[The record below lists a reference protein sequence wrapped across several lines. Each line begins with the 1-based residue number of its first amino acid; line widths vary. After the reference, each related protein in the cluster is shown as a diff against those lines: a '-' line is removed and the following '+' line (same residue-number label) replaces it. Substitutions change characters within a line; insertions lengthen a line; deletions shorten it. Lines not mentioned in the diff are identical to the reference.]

1 MEMKK
6 SSNLSVDPEKFENI
20 HQVGGIR
27 TGTLDWPDAG
37 GAAGCRVALVNTGSP
52 LRFSVAVDRGGDIVE
67 AFYGHTS
74 LAYLTPNGFRP
85 PSPML
90 HRDEEWLRNWPGGL
104 VTSCGPRYI
113 GPGREEDGQQLY
125 LHGPFS
131 NTTAALVALHNP
143 DVRAGDSEISL
154 EMVIRDTR
162 LYGPVV
168 EVRRRW
174 SCRLGQPEIRLED
187 RVNNRGNTRVAHNW
201 LYHIN
206 LGYPLLDEG
215 AEFVYSGRVNGG
227 WEMGPN
233 LSMAELSRDERDF
246 SRFLRVP
253 GPLPDHVGTNS
264 QGLVL
269 DVDADSQGVARVG
282 LVNPRLQLAFSIEYR
297 RESLPRLANWQHYG
311 PAGDYV
317 SALEPFSG
325 SLFGKDED
333 RHPQA
338 AQWLEPGESKVYQ
351 LTIRVLESPAA
362 VESFRSQRGE
372 LISDL

>member
-6 SSNLSVDPEKFENI
+6 NPSLPVDPERFENI

-27 TGTLDWPDAG
+27 TGRLDWPDAG
-37 GAAGCRVALVNTGSP
+37 GAPGCRVALVNTGSP
-52 LRFSVAVDRGGDIVE
+52 LRFTVAVDRGGDIVE
-67 AFYGHTS
+67 AFYGPIS
-74 LAYLTPNGFRP
+74 LAYLTPNGLRP

-104 VTSCGPRYI
+104 LTSCGPRYM

-131 NTTAALVALHNP
+131 NTAAALVALRNP
-143 DVRAGDSEISL
+143 DLRSGETEMSL

-174 SCRLGQPEIRLED
+174 SCRLGQPEICLQD
-187 RVNNRGNTRVAHNW
+187 HITNRGNTRVAHNW

-215 AEFVYSGRVNGG
+215 AEFVYGGRVNGG

-233 LSMAELSRDERDF
+233 LSMAELSKDENDL

-253 GPLPDHVGTNS
+253 GSLPDHVGTNS

-269 DVDADSQGVARVG
+269 DVDADSKGLTRVG
-282 LVNPRLQLAFSIEYR
+282 LVNSKLQLGFSVEYR
-297 RESLPRLANWQHYG
+297 QGSLPRLANWQHYG

-325 SLFGKDED
+325 SLFGKEQDQ
-333 RHPQA
+333 HPQA
-338 AQWLEPGESKVYQ
+338 AQWLEAGQSKTYD
-351 LTIRVLESPAA
+351 LTIRVLEDEAA
-362 VESFRSQRGE
+362 LGSFLSRGRE
-372 LISDL
+372 LIPDF